1 MNKLIPGLLIGLLLL
16 SFIVLPVFAQDAEMN
31 SAGEMASEAVA
42 SDEDATEWSVDD
54 PPGDW
59 QRIEIDTESFTWSD
73 VDISPDGETLVFH
86 MLGDIYTVGIE
97 GGEAVALT
105 EDIAWSF
112 QPRFSPSGEEIAF
125 VSDRDGAENLWIMQ
139 ADGSN
144 PVQVTSETE
153 HLIHNPVWSPDGQYI
168 AAKKGYVSTRSI
180 PAGAIWMYHRSGGGG
195 VELVARTHGDQSQK
209 NIAEP
214 FFSPDGEHL
223 YFSQDITPERV
234 WAYNRDANQG
244 IFAVRRLDM
253 NSGEIETVAGGP
265 GGAIRPVIS
274 PDGSQM
280 AFVRRNPTE
289 LSSRLMVRDL
299 ASGIERTLYDQL
311 ERDHQET
318 SGDTGNYPGFA
329 WHPDGESIVIWSGGG
344 LHRIGLD
351 GSHSPIPVRVRTHR
365 MIRPALQRTVEVSP
379 DEFPVRMARWTQ
391 SSPDGSWAIYQA
403 LGYLWLHDLESGDH
417 RRLTDQDSHWEF
429 YPSFS
434 PDSRFVVYTTY
445 DDQDLGQVRITPV
458 GRGRDRVLT
467 TEPGHYLEPAF
478 SPDGEQVVYRKT
490 SGGYLTSPAWSERTG
505 LYRVAIDDGEPV
517 FVTDRGADPQFSAD
531 GKRILF
537 TERVDGTQFAL
548 NSVDLNGQDA
558 REHLIAPWVTEF
570 EVSSDGR
577 WVAFSEHYKAFV
589 APFFSTGQVVNLS
602 SGTSAFPVRQV
613 SERAG
618 AELHFVNSEDDDDS
632 DGNGNLTLAWSHGA
646 TLYRRDLND
655 AFAFLS
661 GSPEELP
668 EPVTEGLDLSIMV
681 ESDRHDGRIAL
692 TNGRIVTMRDA
703 QNQQEVIDNGVVLVD
718 GHRIAAVGTMD
729 EIEIPDGYEVFD
741 LEGKTVVPGLFDSH
755 AHGPMSNQQLTPQQ
769 NWMQIANLAY
779 GVTATQDPSND
790 NHAIFSMAELQR
802 SGQVLAPRLYST
814 GRILYGA
821 LAAGATARIDSYED
835 ALFHV
840 RRQKELGAITV
851 KSYNYLRRDQR
862 QQVVEAGHEL
872 DIMVL
877 PEGGMRFEQNM
888 SQIADGHTGL
898 EHSLTVHRIYD
909 DIKQFWS
916 QTEVVWSPTFGV
928 AYGGMMG
935 EEYWY
940 DKTQVWKNERLLNF
954 VPKSVVYPR
963 SIRRPT
969 APEALYNHIAVAE
982 STHQMNEL
990 GVPVVIGAHGQLAGL
1005 AAHWEMW
1012 MMVQGGFTPWEALR
1026 GATIDGA
1033 SYFGMQADLGSIE
1046 VGKLADIAVIE
1057 GDVLNDIRQSEHVA
1071 YTMQNGR
1078 LYDASTMNQIAPEQ
1092 VEREP
1097 FFFEIE
1103 GGDAWNAE
1111 TMQYFHQLGHTLGW
1125 YCRG

>member
-1 MNKLIPGLLIGLLLL
+1 MKNSYLKSLSLLL
-16 SFIVLPVFAQDAEMN
+16 VTWVVPVMLLAQNDAGAPM
-31 SAGEMASEAVA
+31 EAPEDEEGVA
-42 SDEDATEWSVDD
+42 EWSVNE

-59 QRIEIDTESFTWSD
+59 QRIELDTQTVTWAD

-86 MLGDIYTVGIE
+86 MLGDIYTVGID
-97 GGEAVALT
+97 GGEATALT

-112 QPRFSPSGEEIAF
+112 QPRYSPDGREIAF
-125 VSDRDGAENLWIMQ
+125 VSDRGGAENLWIMN

-144 PVQVTSETE
+144 PVQVTDETE
-153 HLIHNPVWSPDGQYI
+153 HLLHNPAWSPDGQYI
-168 AAKKGYVSTRSI
+168 AARKGYVSTRSI
-180 PAGAIWMYHRSGGGG
+180 PAGAIWMYHRSGGAG
-195 VELVARTHGDQSQK
+195 VELVERTHGDQSQK

-214 FFSPDGEHL
+214 FFSPDGQHL
-223 YFSQDITPERV
+223 YFSQDVTPERV

-244 IFAVRRLDM
+244 IFAVRRLDLA
-253 NSGEIETVAGGP
+253 SGHIETVSGGP
-265 GGAIRPVIS
+265 GGSIRPVLS
-274 PDGSQM
+274 PDGKQL

-299 ASGIERTLYDQL
+299 ASGIERSLFDGL
-311 ERDHQET
+311 DRDKQET
-318 SGDTGNYPGFA
+318 SGDMGNYPAFA
-329 WHPDGESIVIWSGGG
+329 WHPNGESIVIWAQGGF
-344 LHRIGLD
+344 HRVGLD
-351 GSHSPIPVRVRTHR
+351 GSREAIPVRVRSHR
-365 MIRPALQRTVEVSP
+365 MIRPALQRTVEVAP

-391 SSPDGSWAIYQA
+391 ASPDGRWAIYQA
-403 LGYLWLHDLESGDH
+403 LGYLWLHDLEDGDY
-417 RRLTDQDSHWEF
+417 RRLTDQDEHWEF

-445 DDQDLGQVRITPV
+445 DDRDLGSVRIAPV
-458 GRGRDRVLT
+458 GRGRSRVLT
-467 TEPGHYLEPAF
+467 PEPGHYLEPAF
-478 SPDGEQVVYRKT
+478 SPNGEQVVYRKT

-505 LYRVAIDDGEPV
+505 LYRVAIDEAEPT
-517 FVTDRGADPQFSAD
+517 FVTGRGSDPQFSAD
-531 GKRILF
+531 GERILF
-537 TERVDGTQFAL
+537 TERVDGTTFAL
-548 NSVDLNGQDA
+548 NSVDLNGMDP
-558 REHLIAPWVTEF
+558 REHLVGPWITEF
-570 EVSSDGR
+570 EVSGDGR
-577 WVAFSEHYKAFV
+577 WVAFAEHYKAYV

-613 SERAG
+613 SARAG
-618 AELHFVNSEDDDDS
+618 AELHFI
-632 DGNGNLTLAWSHGA
+632 DGEGGDQTLAWSHGA
-646 TLYRRDLND
+646 TLYRRSLSD

-661 GSPEELP
+661 DTPEDLP
-668 EPVTEGLDLSIMV
+668 EPVTEGLDLSV
-681 ESDRHDGRIAL
+681 TVKSDRHDGRIAL
-692 TNGRIVTMRDA
+692 TNARIVTMRDA
-703 QNQQEVIDNGVVLVD
+703 RNQQEVIDNGVILVR
-718 GHRIAAVGTMD
+718 GHRIEAVGTMD
-729 EIEIPDGYEVFD
+729 ELEVPKGYRVFD
-741 LEGKTVVPGLFDSH
+741 MAGRTVVPGLFDSH

-779 GVTATQDPSND
+779 GVTATHDPSND
-790 NHAIFSMAELQR
+790 NAAIFSMAELQR
-802 SGQVLAPRLYST
+802 AGQVLAPRLYST

-821 LAAGATARIDSYED
+821 LAAGATARIDDYDD
-835 ALFHV
+835 ARFHV
-840 RRQKELGAITV
+840 QRQKDLGAITV
-851 KSYNYLRRDQR
+851 KSYNFLRRNQR

-888 SQIADGHTGL
+888 SQIADGHTGI
-898 EHSLTVHRIYD
+898 EHSLSVHTIYD
-909 DIKQFWS
+909 DIKQFWG
-916 QTEVVWSPTFGV
+916 QTDVVWSPTFGV
-928 AYGGMMG
+928 AFGGMMG

-940 DKTQVWKNERLLNF
+940 DTTEVWKNERLLNF

-982 STHQMNEL
+982 ATHQMNER

-1033 SYFGMQADLGSIE
+1033 SYFGMAADLGSIE
-1046 VGKLADIAVIE
+1046 AGKLADMAVID
-1057 GDVLNDIRQSEHVA
+1057 GDVLSDIRQSEHVV

-1092 VEREP
+1092 VERET
-1097 FFFEIE
+1097 FFFEVE

>member
-1 MNKLIPGLLIGLLLL
+1 MIKIKSDLLIGLLLL
-16 SFIVLPVFAQDAEMN
+16 SFLAAPVWSRDESTAAEG
-31 SAGEMASEAVA
+31 AEATEEA
-42 SDEDATEWSVDD
+42 AEESTEWSVDD

-59 QRIEIDTESFTWSD
+59 QRIDLDTESLTWAD
-73 VDISPDGETLVFH
+73 VDVSPDGETLVFH
-86 MLGDIYTVGIE
+86 MLGDIYSVGIA

-112 QPRFSPSGEEIAF
+112 QPRFSPDGEEIAF
-125 VSDRDGAENLWIMQ
+125 VSDRGGAENIWIMK
-139 ADGSN
+139 ADGSD
-144 PVQVTSETE
+144 PVQVTQETE
-153 HLIHNPVWSPDGQYI
+153 HLLHNPAWSPDGEYI
-168 AAKKGYVSTRSI
+168 AARKGYVSTRSI
-180 PAGAIWMYHRSGGGG
+180 PAGAIWMYHRAGGGG

-214 FFSPDGEHL
+214 FFSPDGQHV
-223 YFSQDITPERV
+223 YFSQDVTSERV

-244 IFAVRRLDM
+244 LFAVRRLDLD
-253 NSGEIETVAGGP
+253 SGEVETVTGGP
-265 GGAIRPVIS
+265 GGAIRPVLS
-274 PDGSQM
+274 PDGTQL

-299 ASGIERTLYDQL
+299 DSGIERTLYDQL
-311 ERDHQET
+311 ERDKQET
-318 SGDTGNYPGFA
+318 SGDMGNYPAFA
-329 WHPDGESIVIWSGGG
+329 WHPNGESIVIWAGGG
-344 LHRIGLD
+344 FHRIGLD
-351 GSHSPIPVRVRTHR
+351 GSHEAIPVRVRSHR

-391 SSPDGSWAIYQA
+391 TSPDGQWAIYQA
-403 LGYLWLHDLESGDH
+403 LGYLWLHDLEDGDH
-417 RRLTDQDSHWEF
+417 RRLTDQDEHWEF

-434 PDSRFVVYTTY
+434 PDSRYVVYTTF
-445 DDQDLGQVRITPV
+445 DDEDLGSVRIAPV
-458 GRGRDRVLT
+458 RRGRDRVLT
-467 TEPGHYLEPAF
+467 IEPGHYLEPAF
-478 SPDGEQVVYRKT
+478 SPDGEHVVYRKT
-490 SGGYLTSPAWSERTG
+490 GGGYLTSPNWSERTG
-505 LYRVAIDDGEPV
+505 LYRAEVDGGEPV
-517 FVTDRGADPQFSAD
+517 FVIDRGADPQFSAD
-531 GKRILF
+531 GQRILF
-537 TERVDGTQFAL
+537 TERLDGTRFAL
-548 NSVDLNGQDA
+548 NSVDLNGHDA
-558 REHLIAPWVTEF
+558 REHLIGPWITEF

-577 WVAFSEHYKAFV
+577 WVAFAEHYKAYV
-589 APFFSTGQVVNLS
+589 APFFAAGQVVNLG

-613 SERAG
+613 SARAG
-618 AELHFVNSEDDDDS
+618 ADLHFTND
-632 DGNGNLTLAWSHGA
+632 NLTLAWSHGA
-646 TLYRRDLND
+646 TLYRRDLSD
-655 AFAFLS
+655 AFAFLA
-661 GSPEELP
+661 GAPEELP
-668 EPVTEGLDLSIMV
+668 EPVTEGMDLSIAV

-703 QNQQEVIDNGVVLVD
+703 HNQQEVIENGAVLVE
-718 GHRIAAVGTMD
+718 GHRIVAVGRMD
-729 EIEIPDGYEVFD
+729 EIGIPEGYQVFD
-741 LEGKTVVPGLFDSH
+741 LEGRTVVPGLFDSH
-755 AHGPMSNQQLTPQQ
+755 AHGAMSNQQLTPQQ

-779 GVTATQDPSND
+779 GVTATHDPSND
-790 NHAIFSMAELQR
+790 NAAIFSMAELQR
-802 SGQVLAPRLYST
+802 AGEVLAPRLYST

-821 LAAGATARIDSYED
+821 LAAGATARIDSYDD

-840 RRQKELGAITV
+840 QRQKDLGAISV

-872 DIMVL
+872 DIMVV

-898 EHSLTVHRIYD
+898 EHSLSVHTIYD

-916 QTEVVWSPTFGV
+916 QTEVVWSPTYGV

-940 DKTQVWKNERLLNF
+940 DKTEVWKNERLLNF

-969 APEALYNHIAVAE
+969 APENLYNHIAVAE
-982 STHQMNEL
+982 ATRQMNEL
-990 GVPVVIGAHGQLAGL
+990 GIPVVIGAHGQLAGL

-1012 MMVQGGFTPWEALR
+1012 MMVQGGFSPWEALR

-1046 VGKLADIAVIE
+1046 VGKLADIAVID
-1057 GDVLNDIRQSEHVA
+1057 GDVLSDIRQSEHVV

-1078 LYDASTMNQIAPEQ
+1078 LYDSSTMNQIAPEQ

-1097 FFFEIE
+1097 FFFEVE

>member
-1 MNKLIPGLLIGLLLL
+1 MLNSKTDLLIGLLLL
-16 SFIVLPVFAQDAEMN
+16 SFIWSPVLSQD
-31 SAGEMASEAVA
+31 GEMQLESESEPETAEASA
-42 SDEDATEWSVDD
+42 DWSVND

-59 QRIEIDTESFTWSD
+59 QRIEIDTETMTWSD

-86 MLGDIYTVGIE
+86 MLGDIYQVGID
-97 GGEAVALT
+97 GGDAVALT

-112 QPRFSPSGEEIAF
+112 QPRFSPDGEEIAF
-125 VSDRDGAENLWIMQ
+125 ISDRGGAENVWIMQ
-139 ADGSN
+139 ADGSE
-144 PVQVTSETE
+144 PVQVTDETE
-153 HLIHNPVWSPDGQYI
+153 HLIHNPTWSPDGQYI
-168 AAKKGYVSTRSI
+168 AARKSYVSTRSI
-180 PAGAIWMYHRSGGGG
+180 PAGSIWMYHRSGGGG

-214 FFSPDGEHL
+214 DFSPDGKHL
-223 YFSQDITPERV
+223 YFSQDVTPDRV
-234 WAYNRDANQG
+234 WQYNRDANQG
-244 IFAVRRLDM
+244 LFAVRRLDLD
-253 NSGEIETVAGGP
+253 SGEVETVAGGP
-265 GGAIRPVIS
+265 GGAIRPVLS
-274 PDGSQM
+274 PDGTQM

-289 LSSRLMVRDL
+289 LSSRLMVRELD
-299 ASGIERTLYDQL
+299 SGIERTLFDAL

-351 GSHSPIPVRVRTHR
+351 SSHEAIPVRVQTHR

-391 SSPDGSWAIYQA
+391 TSPDGRLAIYQA
-403 LGYLWLHDLESGDH
+403 LGYLWLHDLEDGDY
-417 RRLTDQDSHWEF
+417 RRLTDQDSHWEY

-445 DDQDLGQVRITPV
+445 DDQDLGSVRIAPI
-458 GRGRDRVLT
+458 GRGRARVLT
-467 TEPGHYLEPAF
+467 TEPGHYLDPAF
-478 SPDGEQVVYRKT
+478 SSDGEQVVYRKT

-505 LYRVAIDDGEPV
+505 LYRVEVDGGKPV
-517 FVTDRGADPQFSAD
+517 FVTDSGVDPQFSAD
-531 GKRILF
+531 GQRILF

-548 NSVDLNGQDA
+548 NSVDLNGQDD

-577 WVAFSEHYKAFV
+577 WVAFVEHYKAYV
-589 APFFSTGQVVNLS
+589 APFFSSGQVVNLS

-613 SERAG
+613 SARAG
-618 AELHFVNSEDDDDS
+618 AELHFAND
-632 DGNGNLTLAWSHGA
+632 NQTLAWSHGA
-646 TLYRRDLND
+646 TLYTRDLSD
-655 AFAFLS
+655 AFAFLA
-661 GSPEELP
+661 GSPDELP
-668 EPVTEGLDLSIMV
+668 EPITEGRYLSMVV
-681 ESDRHDGRIAL
+681 ESDRHDGKIAL

-703 QNQQEVIDNGVVLVD
+703 QNQQEVIESGVVLIE
-718 GHRIAAVGTMD
+718 GHRIVAVGTMD

-741 LEGKTVVPGLFDSH
+741 LAGKTVVPGLFDSH
-755 AHGPMSNQQLTPQQ
+755 AHGAMSNRQLTPQQ

-779 GVTATQDPSND
+779 GVTATHDPSND
-790 NHAIFSMAELQR
+790 NAAIFSMAELQR
-802 SGQVLAPRLYST
+802 AGQVLAPRLYST

-821 LAAGATARIDSYED
+821 LAAGVTARIDSYDD

-840 RRQKELGAITV
+840 QRQKDAGAITV

-898 EHSLTVHRIYD
+898 EHSLTVHTIYD
-909 DIKQFWS
+909 DVKQFWS
-916 QTEVVWSPTFGV
+916 QTDVVWSPTYGV

-940 DKTQVWKNERLLNF
+940 DKTEVWKNERLLNF

-969 APEALYNHIAVAE
+969 APENLYNHIAVAE

-1046 VGKLADIAVIE
+1046 VGKLADIAVID
-1057 GDVLNDIRQSEHVA
+1057 GDVLNDIRQSEFVH

-1078 LYDASTMNQIAPEQ
+1078 LYESATMNQIAPEQ

-1097 FFFEIE
+1097 FFFEKE
-1103 GGDAWNAE
+1103 GGDAWNPA